1 MSCNGHGGE
10 DHGHSHGGGKDLEA
24 PLLKDNG
31 HGHAHGGGAPAKK
44 EGGCGHAHDGGGDN
58 GHGHAHGGC
67 APAKKEGGC
76 GHAHDGGGAAD
87 NENVKALQKAIV
99 LALFFMVVEL
109 IGGYVANSLA
119 IMTDA
124 AHMLSDVA
132 GFVMSL
138 IGLKLSEMVAT
149 EAYTYGFKQAE
160 VIGAFLSILV
170 VWALT
175 ATLLMKA
182 FERIQNPEAI
192 DAKMMFVISVIG
204 LLVNLALMKVL
215 GHNHSHSHGTSCG
228 GDESVAIKAAVAH
241 VIGDIVQSLGVCL
254 AAVLIWWQP
263 FDIGHTST
271 GLSNWIYAD
280 PMCTVLFGIL
290 VLQTTKETIVYAMDN
305 LMVRAP
311 KDFDQAS
318 FLEKLAKIPNVE
330 SVHDLHVWRMGSAE
344 FLCTCHVMINGVTN
358 QTGVLRACIKVAQTA
373 GIGHSTFQ
381 IEIVGEFDP
390 ALETYGGIH
399 PNPITGE
406 TTPKIKNG
414 HGHGHEAHGDGGHQA
429 HGDGGC
435 CGGHGGDDG
444 GQAHG
449 GHGDG
454 GHSGHGGHDG
464 GHGH

>member
-1 MSCNGHGGE
+1 MSHGHGG
-10 DHGHSHGGGKDLEA
+10 DCDGHSHGAAKDLEA
-24 PLLKDNG
+24 PLLKDND
-31 HGHAHGGGAPAKK
+31 HGHSHSSGAPAKAT
-44 EGGCGHAHDGGGDN
+44 C
-58 GHGHAHGGC
+58 GHGHGAHGHGEGDGD
-67 APAKKEGGC
+67 KE
-76 GHAHDGGGAAD
+76 
-87 NENVKALQKAIV
+87 NIKALQKAIV

-109 IGGYVANSLA
+109 VGGYVANSLA

-138 IGLKLSEMVAT
+138 IGLHLAQMVAT
-149 EAYTYGFKQAE
+149 EEYSYGFKQAE
-160 VIGAFLSILV
+160 VIGAFLSILI

-182 FERIQNPEAI
+182 FERIRNPEDI

-204 LLVNLALMKVL
+204 LLVNLLLMKVL

-263 FDIGHTST
+263 IDIGHTSN
-271 GLSNWIYAD
+271 GLSNWIYVD
-280 PMCTVLFGIL
+280 PMCTVLFGIM

-311 KDFDQAS
+311 KDFDQAN
-318 FLEKLAKIPNVE
+318 FLENLAKIPNVE

-344 FLCTCHVMINGVTN
+344 VLCTCHVMINGVTN
-358 QTGVLRACIKVAQTA
+358 QTGVLRGCIKVAQSA

-390 ALETYGGIH
+390 AEETYGGLH
-399 PNPITGE
+399 ANPVSGKPTSAAKVE
-406 TTPKIKNG
+406 
-414 HGHGHEAHGDGGHQA
+414 HGHGQGHDNHGDGGGHA
-429 HGDGGC
+429 HGDSGC
-435 CGGHGGDDG
+435 CGGHGDSGHGSDG
-444 GQAHG
+444 GGGNAHG

-454 GHSGHGGHDG
+454 GHTGHGGHDG
-464 GHGH
+464 GHSH